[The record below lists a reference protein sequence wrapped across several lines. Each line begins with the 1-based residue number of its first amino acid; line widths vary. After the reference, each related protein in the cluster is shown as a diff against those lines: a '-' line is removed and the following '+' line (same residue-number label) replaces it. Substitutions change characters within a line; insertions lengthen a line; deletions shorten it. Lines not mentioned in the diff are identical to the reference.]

1 MTINCKELGV
11 RILGM
16 AALGALVLAGAGAA
30 RAEPGLSNKVYSPY
44 VLKGV
49 TEVEVRAGR
58 LTGGPLDGEQAAIVE
73 LERGVSDR
81 LSLAVLAEFEQHA
94 GEPRKLDSVGVEGVA
109 YLGQIP
115 GIGVDVGGYLEYE
128 QRIHNES
135 GVLEAK
141 LLLAKRSGPFE
152 GLLNLIA
159 QKPLTERP
167 GEGDTE
173 FGYAAQ
179 GTWEVGGH
187 AGLGV
192 QAFGD
197 LGTDRRF
204 GGRHAH
210 YLGPVAKWELRPA
223 WLKGGE
229 LEFEGAY
236 ILPIAAAR
244 SETDGQV
251 RFVVE
256 FERRF

>member
-1 MTINCKELGV
+1 M
-11 RILGM
+11 RIWGI
-16 AALGALVLAGAGAA
+16 AAAMGIAVGWTAA
-30 RAEPGLSNKVYSPY
+30 ASAEPGLANKVYSPY
-44 VLKGV
+44 VRNGV

-58 LTGGPLDGEQAAIVE
+58 LTGGPLDGEQAAVVE
-73 LERGVSDR
+73 FEHGVSDR
-81 LSLAVLAEFEQHA
+81 VSLAVLAEFEQHA
-94 GEPRKLDSVGVEGVA
+94 GEGRKLDALSVEGVA
-109 YLGQIP
+109 YLGQVP

-135 GVLEAK
+135 GVLEGK
-141 LLLAKRSGPFE
+141 LLLAKRSGDFE

-159 QKPLTERP
+159 ARALTDKPDE
-167 GEGDTE
+167 DATE

-179 GTWEVGGH
+179 ATWDVGRNVR
-187 AGLGV
+187 LGG

-197 LGTDRRF
+197 LGTDHSF
-204 GGRHAH
+204 GGRQGH
-210 YLGPVAKWELRPA
+210 YLGPVAQWEVRPT

-236 ILPIAAAR
+236 LWPVAAAAA
-244 SETDGQV
+244 ETNGQV

>member
-1 MTINCKELGV
+1 MRARGLTT
-11 RILGM
+11 
-16 AALGALVLAGAGAA
+16 AALALALALEWAGAA
-30 RAEPGLSNKVYSPY
+30 QAEPGLGNKVYSPY
-44 VLKGV
+44 VKSGV

-58 LTGGPLDGEQAAIVE
+58 LTGGPLDGEQAAVVE
-73 LERGVSDR
+73 FERGVSDR

-94 GEPRKLDSVGVEGVA
+94 GEPKKLDALAVEGVA

-135 GVLEAK
+135 GILEGK

-159 QKPLTERP
+159 QKPLTNRP
-167 GEGDTE
+167 GEGDTA
-173 FGYAAQ
+173 FGYAVQ
-179 GTWEVGGH
+179 GTWDVGRNVR
-187 AGLGV
+187 LGG

-210 YLGPVAKWELRPA
+210 YLGPVVRWEVRPR

-236 ILPIAAAR
+236 LLPVGAAR
-244 SETDGQV
+244 DETDGQV
-251 RFVVE
+251 RFVAE
-256 FERRF
+256 YERRF